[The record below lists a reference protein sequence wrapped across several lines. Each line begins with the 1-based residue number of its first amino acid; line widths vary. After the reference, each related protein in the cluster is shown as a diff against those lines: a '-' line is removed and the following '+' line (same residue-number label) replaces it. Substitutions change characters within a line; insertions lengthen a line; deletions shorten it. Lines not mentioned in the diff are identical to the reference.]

1 MTTPVGWLMRPVVPL
16 EATDSVERA
25 ASRLS
30 SAGADGL
37 PVQDEERYVGR
48 VDQRHLSDWI
58 GRSEGADLALGSL
71 LSGEDAQT
79 GRVSPRT
86 TGAEALR
93 LFESS
98 GLSWLAVVDELD
110 RVMGVIAP
118 SDLLSTHE
126 HTPRPRT
133 VGGMATPFG
142 VYLTTGNLRAG
153 VSDWALMSTGAL
165 MFFLLLAASLATDGV
180 ARLLIHWH
188 ASDDAVFWTVEVL
201 PFVLFMALLRAIPL
215 AGIHAAEHQ
224 VVHAIERGEALTPS
238 IVRRMPRV
246 HPRCGTNFA
255 VGLTMFLGLA
265 SAPWIGDLRLQL
277 LFAVVATLL
286 LWRRLGGVMQYW
298 VTTRRPNEKH
308 LAMGIRSGEALL
320 DRLRTHSDAP
330 ASPLVRV
337 YNSGLLQVMSGAL
350 LVYGIAFLVAKAF
363 GYAI

>member
-30 SAGADGL
+30 LMGADGL

-79 GRVSPRT
+79 GRVSPRA

-133 VGGMATPFG
+133 IGGMATPFG

-165 MFFLLLAASLATDGV
+165 MFFLLLAASLATDGA

-265 SAPWIGDLRLQL
+265 SAPLISDLRLQL
-277 LFAVVATLL
+277 LLAVVATLL

-298 VTTRRPNEKH
+298 VTTRRASDKH

-350 LVYGIAFLVAKAF
+350 LVYGLAFLVAQAF